1 MRGEGGKV
9 GAVSEKGAADADMR
23 VMLAG
28 NIRLGSKEQPC
39 ATNAPVEIMQLQPAR
54 QCE

>member
-9 GAVSEKGAADADMR
+9 EAVSENGAADVNMR